1 MDKNYD
7 NEEKQIQGGIV
18 HDLNL
23 RQRVVSAAQK
33 LAGKLDRKSV
43 V

>member
-23 RQRVVSAAQK
+23 RQRVRE
-33 LAGKLDRKSV
+33 RKKV
-43 V
+43 PGLNGQLLF